1 MANRR
6 KPAAEEAATVPTQ
19 PALDENTATE
29 EGQENVE
36 LTVNDLAALK
46 QIIDIASSRGS
57 FRPNEMV
64 AIGTTYARLENFLT
78 VVSQQQ
84 QANGQQ
90 AQ

>member
-6 KPAAEEAATVPTQ
+6 SKTTEETPATAAPAAPAPEASA
-19 PALDENTATE
+19 ENTE
-29 EGQENVE
+29 EGVE
-36 LTVNDLAALK
+36 LTVNDLAAIK

-64 AIGTTYARLENFLT
+64 AIGTTYARLENFLS

-84 QANGQQ
+84 QAQQ
-90 AQ
+90 AG

>member
-6 KPAAEEAATVPTQ
+6 SKTTEETPATTAAPAAPAPEASA
-19 PALDENTATE
+19 ENAE
-29 EGQENVE
+29 EGVE
-36 LTVNDLAALK
+36 LTVNDLAAIK

-64 AIGTTYARLENFLT
+64 AIGTTYARLENFLS

-84 QANGQQ
+84 QAQQ
-90 AQ
+90 AG

>member
-6 KPAAEEAATVPTQ
+6 SKTTEETPATTAAPAPEASAE
-19 PALDENTATE
+19 NTE
-29 EGQENVE
+29 EGVE
-36 LTVNDLAALK
+36 LTVNDLAAIK

-64 AIGTTYARLENFLT
+64 AIGTTYARLENLLS

-84 QANGQQ
+84 QAQQ
-90 AQ
+90 AG